1 MSNSSKLYRKIKD
14 EIKNNKKDKFLPK
27 VIKEMLKR

>member
-1 MSNSSKLYRKIKD
+1 VINSSKLYRKIKD
-14 EIKNNKKDKFLPK
+14 EIKNNKKDKFLSK